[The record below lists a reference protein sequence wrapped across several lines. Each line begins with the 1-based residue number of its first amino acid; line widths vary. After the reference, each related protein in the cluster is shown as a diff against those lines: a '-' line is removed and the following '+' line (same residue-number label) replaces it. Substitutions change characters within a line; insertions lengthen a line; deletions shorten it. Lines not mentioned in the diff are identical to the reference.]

1 MVMMPYMAVQVL
13 NVSSSGTGILLTA
26 AGCGAV
32 IPTVMFAR
40 AGIKNRR
47 MGICIGSFMAGF
59 AIIGFA
65 FTSYQF
71 QSFSLALVFVFIIGL
86 SSSIYMLSAIS
97 SIQLN
102 VPHEFRGRIM
112 GIYTITYSIV
122 SLGGLYSG
130 LVGGYVDRLLDIEH
144 IGVPLSI
151 GLGGVIVIIGSVF
164 LYLYNKSLKTEA

>member
-1 MVMMPYMAVQVL
+1 MKFIYNNKLFLTLIGYSFFLGFFGWIYMVMMPYMAVQVL

-65 FTSYQF
+65 FTLINSQN
-71 QSFSLALVFVFIIGL
+71 FSLALVFVFIIGL

-122 SLGGLYSG
+122 SLG
-130 LVGGYVDRLLDIEH
+130 
-144 IGVPLSI
+144 
-151 GLGGVIVIIGSVF
+151 VF
-164 LYLYNKSLKTEA
+164 ILAW